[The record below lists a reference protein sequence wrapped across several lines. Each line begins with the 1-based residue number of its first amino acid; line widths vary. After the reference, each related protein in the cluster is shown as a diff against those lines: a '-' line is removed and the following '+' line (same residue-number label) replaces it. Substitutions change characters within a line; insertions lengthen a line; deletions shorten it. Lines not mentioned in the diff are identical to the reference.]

1 MTKLIHLGC
10 LLCFVVSLT
19 AQDVSKSFK
28 TYTVS
33 VKKLTTSFENVLIES
48 VPKFNIP
55 DYQNVASNGDYQLN
69 IEFTKGLM
77 TKQLITRKETN
88 RTFYHK
94 PYYDS
99 PAYTLTITDL
109 AGKLLFENNYGGS
122 RASIDWGKSQKFTSS
137 DAAYQVWRE
146 EREEVWKALELKSV
160 DLTKLTTDVITF
172 FDSLKPPIEKIDLA
186 DTSSPIPQLSDIET
200 PKPDEQ
206 KKAKVLAK
214 KKTTPEKTDTPPLES
229 STHQQAA
236 IPTKKKTT
244 PSEKIEAD
252 NLLIKLVGS
261 VIN

>member
-1 MTKLIHLGC
+1 MTKLTHLWC
-10 LLCFVVSLT
+10 LLCFVANLT
-19 AQDVSKSFK
+19 AQDVSK
-28 TYTVS
+28 TYTIS
-33 VKKLTTSFENVLIES
+33 VKKLTTTFENVLIEPI
-48 VPKFNIP
+48 PKFNIS

-69 IEFTKGLM
+69 IEFTKGLI
-77 TKQLITRKETN
+77 TKQLITRKEAD

-109 AGKLLFENNYGGS
+109 AGNLLFENNYGGS

-146 EREEVWKALELKSV
+146 AREEVWKKLELKSIN
-160 DLTKLTTDVITF
+160 LTKLKADIITF
-172 FDSLKPPIEKIDLA
+172 FDSLKPPTEKIDII
-186 DTSSPIPQLSDIET
+186 DTPSPTPQVTESKT
-200 PKPDEQ
+200 PRLDEQ

-214 KKTTPEKTDTPPLES
+214 KKEAPEKTDTKPLES
-229 STHQQAA
+229 SAHKQAA
-236 IPTKKKTT
+236 IPTKKKTP